1 MLKIFL
7 IKWGLNPW
15 KLNIIFSLTA
25 LAACIPILF
34 PMSEQADTQ
43 MLIRNIFGCI
53 ILLSILAAIVQL
65 AFSTVYFFLKMR
77 NLRAIWQIMAC
88 VMIWGIACM
97 LFSQLAIEADIP
109 SPYPQEIKLST
120 EKEDTVHET
129 DAHLKGP
136 STLCSYL
143 TISSD
148 APPAKTLQ
156 AAPNLLKLEQEHA
169 DIFAEYLSR
178 APKWAATASDDT
190 FYSKPGHVV
199 MVVPTGGGIP
209 GTVHVA
215 FRTVSAG
222 EQQPDGY
229 LVIAPGEPLPP
240 QAEEDKEEIPDLALD
255 LGGKRYLL
263 LAWRGVN
270 NRETAYA
277 AINAAIQE
285 LDSQFTPLAE
295 SPTAQTIQKLIMG
308 QESIKGNTPELLLA
322 EPSSQFGIYQAE
334 IYANPGRAGTLMLV
348 IRDKETQEPLLL
360 FSHAAQYSTDR
371 DTLYRHDIPLPLH
384 DREGNR
390 RMGKHADIFPASA
403 PFFVIKPGESHLYFE
418 ITAEVHFS
426 PAGSAGDQTELLLR
440 RHYNVQAYEEN
451 EEEAPITPTD
461 IFPEQGA
468 LPKQE

>member
-1 MLKIFL
+1 MLKSFL

-15 KLNIIFSLTA
+15 KLNIIFSVTA
-25 LAACIPILF
+25 LSACIPILF
-34 PMSEQADTQ
+34 PMSEQAETQ
-43 MLIRNIFGCI
+43 LLIRNIFGSI
-53 ILLSILAAIVQL
+53 ILLSLLAAITQL
-65 AFSTVYFFLKMR
+65 AFSAVYFFLKMK
-77 NLRAIWQIMAC
+77 NMRAIWQMASF

-97 LFSQLAIEADIP
+97 LFTQLAIEADIP
-109 SPYPQEIKLST
+109 SPYPQEKQLSI
-120 EKEDTVHET
+120 EKEDTVHEAN
-129 DAHLKGP
+129 AHLRGP

-143 TISSD
+143 TINSAD
-148 APPAKTLQ
+148 TPVQTLQ
-156 AAPNLLKLEQEHA
+156 EAPNLLKLEQEHA
-169 DIFAEYLSR
+169 DIFAEYLSK

-215 FRTVSAG
+215 FRSVSAG

-229 LVIAPGEPLPP
+229 LVIAPGADLPE
-240 QAEEDKEEIPDLALD
+240 QTEEGKEEIPDLALD

-263 LAWRGVN
+263 LAWRGVI
-270 NRETAYA
+270 NRETAYT
-277 AINAAIQE
+277 AINAAIRE
-285 LDSQFTPLAE
+285 LDSQFAPLAE
-295 SPTAQTIQKLIMG
+295 SPTEQTIQKLIMG
-308 QESIKGNTPELLLA
+308 QESIEGITPELLLA

-360 FSHAAQYSTDR
+360 FSHAAQYSTDANK
-371 DTLYRHDIPLPLH
+371 LYRHDIPLPLH

-403 PFFVIKPGESHLYFE
+403 PFFVIKPGESHLYFA

-426 PAGSAGDQTELLLR
+426 PAGSAGEHTELLLR
-440 RHYNVQAYEEN
+440 RHYNVQAYEE
-451 EEEAPITPTD
+451 EQTVSPED
-461 IFPEQGA
+461 IFPEQE
-468 LPKQE
+468 PQHKQN